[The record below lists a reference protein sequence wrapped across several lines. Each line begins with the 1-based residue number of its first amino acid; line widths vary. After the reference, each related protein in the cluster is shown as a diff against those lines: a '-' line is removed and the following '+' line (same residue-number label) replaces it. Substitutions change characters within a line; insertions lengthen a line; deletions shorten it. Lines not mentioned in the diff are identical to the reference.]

1 LPLGSLPK
9 APDISTKAGKIPFP
23 SARGCSQDSRRP
35 AEAADQ
41 TEEGRWR
48 WGWLIKRLR
57 SQRYLN
63 QPYLKRRIRVMGQKL
78 ERVIPAIAVAMCA
91 MLFPMSHASAQGAP
105 VSLREQLA
113 AQYKAVKM
121 GSDSGG
127 YSVVEPGTLLAV
139 QKGGILGVPYSD
151 SSVLSTKYEGGVV
164 RSPNSLLTK
173 GIGFGMGK
181 VGKVQATRLFQVGEK
196 VYPSKLEVDVGK
208 DEVAMTIVACDI
220 CNRMDP
226 PTYNKAKVVFHFPK
240 GTLAKASAGEV
251 EDTIGQLLPV
261 AEDAQQDQG
270 GQGQV
275 AQEAPDAPATPRQA
289 AETQPES
296 QPEPQPEP
304 KTIQLG
310 MTTDQVVGTLGKP
323 SKIVNLGAKQLYI
336 YKDMKVTFL
345 NGKVADVQ

>member
-1 LPLGSLPK
+1 MGQTLER
-9 APDISTKAGKIPFP
+9 KIPV
-23 SARGCSQDSRRP
+23 
-35 AEAADQ
+35 
-41 TEEGRWR
+41 T
-48 WGWLIKRLR
+48 
-57 SQRYLN
+57 
-63 QPYLKRRIRVMGQKL
+63 
-78 ERVIPAIAVAMCA
+78 AIAMCA
-91 MLFPMSHASAQGAP
+91 MLFPMSHAGAQGAP
-105 VSLREQLA
+105 ISLREQLA
-113 AQYKAVKM
+113 AQYKPVKM

-139 QKGGILGVPYSD
+139 QKGGILGVAYSD
-151 SSVLSTKYEGGVV
+151 SSVLSTKYEGGTVH
-164 RSPNSLLTK
+164 SPNSLLTK

-196 VYPSKLEVDVGK
+196 VYPSKLEVDVTK

-226 PTYNKAKVVFHFPK
+226 PTYNKAKVVFRFPK

-251 EDTIGQLLPV
+251 EDMIGQLLPI

-270 GQGQV
+270 QGQV
-275 AQEAPDAPATPRQA
+275 AQEAADPPATPQQA
-289 AETQPES
+289 AETQPE
-296 QPEPQPEP
+296 PQAEP

-323 SKIVNLGAKQLYI
+323 GKIVNLGVKQLYI

-345 NGKVADVQ
+345 DGKVADVQ